1 MQHSCVNVSP
11 LVDKSLKEKYDSERK
26 MEMDNKIIDS
36 INAMVDIKNI
46 NSDHYYEEH
55 GSYESIPNSQEK
67 FNHKTDYNEYG
78 YNIVKMEKYYP
89 TEDEVYTRFNAIKMV
104 LKSLIKTAVYN
115 HDGKLIDY
123 SYTEEL
129 DQEFQY
135 NKDGNIIDVDGII
148 IEDNDP
154 DWELKVKWKMLIKV
168 YKMINKYPIEYEQ
181 AKKECYQKQI
191 TLEERNKEL
200 KSLLDAFIACSN
212 IVYDDYLTLLALYH
226 IDPFIKY
233 NI

>member
-1 MQHSCVNVSP
+1 MQQSVVNVSP
-11 LVDKSLKEKYDSERK
+11 LVGNGTKMTDERK
-26 MEMDNKIIDS
+26 MEMDDRIMESID
-36 INAMVDIKNI
+36 AMSDIKNI
-46 NSDHYYEEH
+46 NCDKYYEEH
-55 GSYESIPNSQEK
+55 GIYESIPNSQEK
-67 FNHKTDYNEYG
+67 FKHKNDYNEYG

-89 TEDEVYTRFNAIKMV
+89 SEDEVYGRFNGILMV
-104 LKSLIKTAVYN
+104 LKSLVKTAMYN

-129 DQEFQY
+129 DQEFEY
-135 NKDGNIIDVDGII
+135 DKDGNVINVDGII
-148 IEDNDP
+148 IEEDDP

-168 YKMINKYPIEYEQ
+168 FKMIKKYPKEYEQ
-181 AKKECYQKQI
+181 AKQECYQKQLS
-191 TLEERNKEL
+191 TEEQNKEL

>member
-1 MQHSCVNVSP
+1 MQQSVVNVSP
-11 LVDKSLKEKYDSERK
+11 LVGNDTKMTDERK
-26 MEMDNKIIDS
+26 MEMDDRIMESID
-36 INAMVDIKNI
+36 AMSDIKNI
-46 NSDHYYEEH
+46 NCDKYYEEH
-55 GSYESIPNSQEK
+55 GTYESIPNSQEK
-67 FNHKTDYNEYG
+67 FKHKNDYNEYG

-89 TEDEVYTRFNAIKMV
+89 SEDEVYGRFNGIMMV
-104 LKSLIKTAVYN
+104 LKSLVKTAMYN

-129 DQEFQY
+129 DQEFEY
-135 NKDGNIIDVDGII
+135 DKEGNVINVDGII
-148 IEDNDP
+148 IEEDDP

-168 YKMINKYPIEYEQ
+168 FKMIKKYPKEYEQ
-181 AKKECYQKQI
+181 AKQECYQKQLS
-191 TLEERNKEL
+191 TEEQNKEL

>member
-1 MQHSCVNVSP
+1 MQYTSNNSSIDQLP
-11 LVDKSLKEKYDSERK
+11 KGKQLSGERK
-26 MEMDNKIIDS
+26 MEMDDRIMES
-36 INAMVDIKNI
+36 INAMSDIKNI

-55 GSYESIPNSQEK
+55 GKYESIPSSNEK
-67 FNHKTDYNEYG
+67 FEHKTDYNEYG

-89 TEDEVYTRFNAIKMV
+89 TEEEVYTRLNNIKLV
-104 LKSLIKTAVYN
+104 IKSLIKTAVYN

-129 DQEFQY
+129 DQEFEY
-135 NKDGNIIDVDGII
+135 DGNGNVINVDGIL
-148 IEDNDP
+148 IEEDDP

-168 YKMINKYPIEYEQ
+168 FKMTNKYPREYEQ
-181 AKKECYQKQI
+181 AKQDCYQKN
-191 TLEERNKEL
+191 LSLSERNSEL

-233 NI
+233 NV

>member
-1 MQHSCVNVSP
+1 MQQSVVNVSP
-11 LVDKSLKEKYDSERK
+11 LIENGTKMTDEKK
-26 MEMDNKIIDS
+26 MEMDDRIMESID
-36 INAMVDIKNI
+36 AMSDIKNI
-46 NSDHYYEEH
+46 NCDKYYEEH
-55 GSYESIPNSQEK
+55 GTYESIPGSQEK
-67 FNHKTDYNEYG
+67 FQHKNDYNEYG

-89 TEDEVYTRFNAIKMV
+89 SEDEVYGRFNGIMMV
-104 LKSLIKTAVYN
+104 LKSLVKTAMYN

-129 DQEFQY
+129 DQEFEY
-135 NKDGNIIDVDGII
+135 DKEGNVINVDGII
-148 IEDNDP
+148 IEEDDP

-168 YKMINKYPIEYEQ
+168 FKMIKRYPKEYEQ
-181 AKKECYQKQI
+181 AKQECYQKQLS
-191 TLEERNKEL
+191 TEEQNKEL

>member
-1 MQHSCVNVSP
+1 MQQSVVNVSP
-11 LVDKSLKEKYDSERK
+11 LIENGTKMTDEKK
-26 MEMDNKIIDS
+26 MEMDDRIMESID
-36 INAMVDIKNI
+36 AMSDIKNI
-46 NSDHYYEEH
+46 NCDKYYEEH
-55 GSYESIPNSQEK
+55 GTYESIPGSQEK
-67 FNHKTDYNEYG
+67 FQHKNDYNEYG

-89 TEDEVYTRFNAIKMV
+89 SEDEVYGRFNGIMMV
-104 LKSLIKTAVYN
+104 LKSLVKTAMYN

-129 DQEFQY
+129 DQEFEY
-135 NKDGNIIDVDGII
+135 DKEGNVINVDGII
-148 IEDNDP
+148 IEEDDP

-168 YKMINKYPIEYEQ
+168 FKMIKKYPKEYEQ
-181 AKKECYQKQI
+181 AKQECYQKQLS
-191 TLEERNKEL
+191 TEEQNKEL